1 MAARVAGDEVK
12 HQRIDGKMVRIT
24 RNQQRRWLHVA
35 AQAAKTIKTI
45 ANNIDE
51 QKICIQLDK
60 LARLVNEANT
70 KAETRKPMKPGK
82 QKE

>member
-1 MAARVAGDEVK
+1 MATRVAGDEVK

-45 ANNIDE
+45 ATNINE
-51 QKICIQLDK
+51 KEIKAQLSELEK
-60 LARLVNEANT
+60 PLQ
-70 KAETRKPMKPGK
+70 ETTHRT
-82 QKE
+82 